1 MDFSSHRR
9 LVWAAPAVVS
19 AAVVAALALPGL
31 ASGTGSPKLPTR
43 TASQLLV
50 DVQSS
55 TTQAFSG
62 TVVETARLGLPDLP
76 GADHSASLQW
86 QSLISGSHTARVW
99 ADGADHQRLALI
111 GQLAESD
118 IVHNGSDL
126 WTYSSTDNAV
136 THATL
141 PADSASAAT
150 REPASTE
157 APLTP
162 QDAAAKALA
171 AIDPSTEVTVD
182 GTQRVADRPA
192 YTLSLTPRDARSTV
206 RQVLIAIDSEFNIPL
221 RVQVFGAGS
230 DAGFEVGFTDVSF
243 TRPAA
248 SVFQFSPPKDATIT
262 EKDLT
267 GSHAPDAGMTTE
279 PKTAAAQTKPTVIG
293 NGWTSILSFTQPPTS
308 PTAQQDRHST
318 ASILDQL
325 TTSLPNGDRL
335 LKTTLVNAL
344 LTADGRVFVGAV
356 TPELLEKAAA
366 GSAG

>member
-31 ASGTGSPKLPTR
+31 ASGTGSPKLPDR

-55 TTQAFSG
+55 STQAFSG

-76 GADHSASLQW
+76 GADRSASLDW

-118 IVHNGSDL
+118 VVHNGSDL
-126 WTYSSTDNAV
+126 WTYSSSNNAV

-141 PADSASAAT
+141 PADSASAST
-150 REPASTE
+150 PEPSPTSVT
-157 APLTP
+157 PLTP

-171 AIDPSTEVTVD
+171 AIDPSTVVAVD
-182 GTQRVADRPA
+182 GTQVVADRPA
-192 YTLSLTPRDARSTV
+192 YTLSLTPRDTRSTV
-206 RQVLIAIDSEFNIPL
+206 RQVLIAVDSEFNIPL
-221 RVQVFGAGS
+221 RVQVFGSGV
-230 DAGFEVGFTDVSF
+230 DAAFEVGFTDISF
-243 TRPAA
+243 TSPSA
-248 SVFQFSPPKDATIT
+248 SVFHFSPPQGATVT

-267 GSHAPDAGMTTE
+267 GSPAPDGATTE
-279 PKTAAAQTKPTVIG
+279 AKAAQQKPTVIG
-293 NGWTSILSFTQPPTS
+293 NGWTSILSFAQPAVSTTGQP
-308 PTAQQDRHST
+308 DRHST

-335 LKTTLVNAL
+335 LKTTLVNAI
-344 LTADGRVFVGAV
+344 LTADGKVFVGAV
-356 TPELLEKAAA
+356 TPDLLQKAASGAA
-366 GSAG
+366 G